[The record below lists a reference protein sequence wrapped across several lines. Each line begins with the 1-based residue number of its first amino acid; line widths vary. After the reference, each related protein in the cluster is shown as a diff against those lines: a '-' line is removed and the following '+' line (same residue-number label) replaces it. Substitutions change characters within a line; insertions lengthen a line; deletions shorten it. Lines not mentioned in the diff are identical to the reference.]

1 MDGVSLRLAGLSKR
15 FRRLSALT
23 DVSLEVRPGEVFGY
37 LGPNGAGK
45 TTTIR
50 LVMGML
56 RPSAGTAAVGRRD
69 CWRDPVGVHR
79 RVGYVPGDASTY
91 PRLTGAQHVE
101 YFAHLRRGGPGGG
114 EERLGVAEQRDR
126 AAVLAERLDLDLARR
141 SGTLSRG
148 NRQKLA
154 LVLALMTP
162 RPLLVLDEPS
172 TGLDPLVQQEF
183 HELLRE
189 HTGEGGSVLLS
200 SHVLGEVQR
209 VADRI
214 GVLREGR
221 LVAVEELQVLAAK
234 SLHRVR
240 ASFLDEVTAS
250 DFERVPGVRDLLV
263 SNGHVLTCNAPQQ
276 SLDALVKRV
285 SEHSVDDFECAEADL
300 EETFLA
306 FYTKGGPPRA
316 A

>member
-1 MDGVSLRLAGLSKR
+1 VDRASLRLTGLSKR
-15 FRRLSALT
+15 FGETQALS
-23 DVSLEVRPGEVFGY
+23 DVSLAVRPGEVFGY
-37 LGPNGAGK
+37 LGPNVAGK

-56 RPSAGTAAVGRRD
+56 RPTAGRAEVGGLD
-69 CWRDPVGVHR
+69 CWRDPVATHR
-79 RVGYVPGDASTY
+79 LVGYVPGDAATY
-91 PRLTGAQHVE
+91 PRLTGRQHVD
-101 YFAHLRRGGPGGG
+101 YFANLRHAGAGR
-114 EERLGVAEQRDR
+114 RAAVAEQQAR
-126 AAVLAERLDLDLARR
+126 AGTLAERLDLDLHRR
-141 SGTLSRG
+141 AGTLSRG

-162 RPLLVLDEPS
+162 RPMLVLDEPS

-183 HELLRE
+183 HARRRE
-189 HTGEGGSVLLS
+189 HTAQGGTVLLS

-214 GVLREGR
+214 GVLRQGR
-221 LVAVEELQVLAAK
+221 LMAVEELKVLAAH

-240 ASFLDEVTAS
+240 ATFLDDVGPA
-250 DFERVPGVRDLLV
+250 DFEHVPGVRDV
-263 SNGHVLTCNAPQQ
+263 RVDGRVLTCNAPQHA
-276 SLDALVKRV
+276 LDALLKRV
-285 SEHSVDDFECAEADL
+285 AQHGVDDFECAEADL

-306 FYTKGGPPRA
+306 FYAGDFEGSSRA

>member
-1 MDGVSLRLAGLSKR
+1 MDGASLRLTGLSKHFGDIR
-15 FRRLSALT
+15 ALT
-23 DVSLEVRPGEVFGY
+23 DVSLEVRPGEVLGY

-56 RPSAGTAAVGRRD
+56 RPSAGRAEVGGVD
-69 CWRDPVGVHR
+69 CWGDPVAAHR
-79 RVGYVPGDASTY
+79 LVGYVPGEAATY
-91 PRLTGAQHVE
+91 SRLTGRQHVD
-101 YFAHLRRGGPGGG
+101 YFASLRHAGRG
-114 EERLGVAEQRDR
+114 RRAGVAAQRTR
-126 AAVLAERLDLDLARR
+126 AEALAERLDLDLQRR
-141 SGTLSRG
+141 AGNLSRG

-162 RPLLVLDEPS
+162 RPVLVLDEPS

-183 HELLRE
+183 HAILRE
-189 HTGEGGSVLLS
+189 HTAQGGTVLLS

-214 GVLREGR
+214 GVLRRGR
-221 LVAVEELQVLAAK
+221 LMAVEELKVLAAH

-240 ASFLDEVTAS
+240 ATFLDDVRAA
-250 DFERVPGVRDLLV
+250 DFEQVPGVRDV
-263 SNGHVLTCNAPQQ
+263 RVDGGRVLTCNAPQHA
-276 SLDALVKRV
+276 LDALLKRV
-285 SEHSVDDFECAEADL
+285 AQHGVDDFECAEADL

-306 FYTKGGPPRA
+306 FYADDLAGSSRA